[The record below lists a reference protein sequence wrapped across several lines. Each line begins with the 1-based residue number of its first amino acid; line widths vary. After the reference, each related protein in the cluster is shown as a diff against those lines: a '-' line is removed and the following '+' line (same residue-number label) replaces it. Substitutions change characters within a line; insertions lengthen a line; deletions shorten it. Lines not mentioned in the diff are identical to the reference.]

1 MSTFFSKISHRLTF
15 LRNLQKEKRLSRHFK
30 KYARHQQKS
39 YFDRTVTIKGAR
51 YLTVGYDTRV
61 LKDASLENFDSYF
74 DQKLQ
79 PAITLGNHCLIG
91 IRTQLIGAGKLTIG
105 NDVFVAADVYITTLN
120 HGMDPQNPTTYGL
133 QPLQIQD
140 VTLGDGCW
148 IGTKVVIL
156 PGVTIG
162 KRAIVGAG
170 SIVTKSVP
178 DYSIA
183 VGNPAKVIKKYDFEK
198 KAWIRVI

>member
-1 MSTFFSKISHRLTF
+1 MRNIFSRALHHFRFKVAF
-15 LRNLQKEKRLSRHFK
+15 DKEKTASRHFK
-30 KYARHQQKS
+30 SRVKRVKKS
-39 YFDRTVTIKGAR
+39 FFDHTVTIRGSR
-51 YLTVGYDTRV
+51 YLTIGYDTRV
-61 LKDASLENFDSYF
+61 LKDASLEIMDSYF
-74 DQKLQ
+74 DQRFQ
-79 PAITLGNHCLIG
+79 PAITIGNHCWIG
-91 IRTQLIGAGKLTIG
+91 ARTQLIGAGKLTIG

-120 HGMDPQNPTTYGL
+120 HGMDPQNPTAYGL

-140 VTLGDGCW
+140 VSIGDGCW

-162 KRAIVGAG
+162 KRSIIGAG

-183 VGNPAKVIKKYDFEK
+183 VGNPAKVIKKYDFDK

>member
-1 MSTFFSKISHRLTF
+1 MRNIFIRAFHH
-15 LRNLQKEKRLSRHFK
+15 LRFKAALDKEKRAGQHFK
-30 KYARHQQKS
+30 SRAKRIQKS

-61 LKDASLENFDSYF
+61 LKDSSIEIFDSYF
-74 DQKLQ
+74 DQQLQ
-79 PAITLGNHCLIG
+79 PAVIIGNHCWIG
-91 IRTQLIGAGKLTIG
+91 VRTQLIGAGKLKIG

-120 HGMDPQNPTTYGL
+120 HGMDPQNSTTYGL

-140 VTLGDGCW
+140 VALGDGCW

-162 KRAIVGAG
+162 KRSIVGAG
-170 SIVTKSVP
+170 SIVTKSIP